1 MSDSV
6 LIALVLGAAFILV
19 VLAYNI
25 FQESKYRKQLRDQFG
40 HANKDALLDSS
51 VNSVRDG
58 GSIATKSSAQ
68 TAPLQKDESTA
79 FVAVSTPESVVQQ
92 TVPQQPVTESVHTAQ
107 PVQDI
112 PNPNQEVA
120 ENQPIGQTQP
130 LNKKPKEFL
139 SPAQL
144 QSLSRTAPVKGRK
157 PLLDVRDMSKQPLPW
172 FDARFDYLA
181 YIALYEPKELH
192 AMPRLSSRS
201 RFRLVGCTMDDRY
214 QVAEP
219 IPSVYYQGFVVGLQ
233 AISRN
238 GLVTKEELMQFAEQ
252 ANKFAEQ
259 MDGLLLLTDMDA
271 FLNVA
276 QPLDDLCARVDQTI
290 AIHLVSRSN
299 VSGMELRN
307 SVEKLGFE
315 LAHDGAFYFNDTN
328 GEPLFS
334 IVTLD
339 NSPFTGSLLANQ
351 NYRGFSMLFDI
362 VHIPNGEKCF
372 DQFMDMA
379 VKLSSQLGLDLVN
392 DKVEELSTEWLRE
405 VRRYVIDRQKEMK
418 RVDIMPGGELAKR
431 LFS

>member
-6 LIALVLGAAFILV
+6 LIVLVVGAAIILA

-25 FQESKYRKQLRDQFG
+25 YQESQYRKQLRDQFG
-40 HANKDALLDSS
+40 HANKDALLDSQ

-58 GSIATKSSAQ
+58 AEAQSVLNTKAM
-68 TAPLQKDESTA
+68 
-79 FVAVSTPESVVQQ
+79 VPE
-92 TVPQQPVTESVHTAQ
+92 PEA
-107 PVQDI
+107 DKAADA
-112 PNPNQEVA
+112 VA
-120 ENQPIGQTQP
+120 EQAETMFTGENAVPEASEGLVEEEEIIEAVEPVPMAGSEEDVAGNTSEHTQMTP
-130 LNKKPKEFL
+130 
-139 SPAQL
+139 
-144 QSLSRTAPVKGRK
+144 LSRTVAVKGRK
-157 PLLDVRDMSKQPLPW
+157 TLLDVHDMSKQPLPW
-172 FDARFDYLA
+172 FDVRFDYLA

-214 QVAEP
+214 QIAEP

-233 AISRN
+233 AISRS
-238 GLVTKEELMQFAEQ
+238 GLLTHEELAHFGEQ
-252 ANKFAEQ
+252 ANRFAEQ
-259 MDGLLLLTDMDA
+259 MDGQLLLTDINT
-271 FLNVA
+271 FLDVA
-276 QPLDDLCARVDQTI
+276 RPLDELCARVDQTI

-299 VSGMELRN
+299 VSGMELRTA
-307 SVEKLGFE
+307 VEKQGFE
-315 LAHDGAFYFNDTN
+315 LGHDGAFFYAGSD
-328 GEPLFS
+328 GEPLFN

-339 NSPFTGSLLANQ
+339 NTPFTSTLLANQ

-418 RVDIMPGGELAKR
+418 QVELEPGSELAKR

>member
-6 LIALVLGAAFILV
+6 LIVLVVGAAIILA

-25 FQESKYRKQLRDQFG
+25 YQESQYRKQLRDQFG
-40 HANKDALLDSS
+40 HANKDALLDSQ

-58 GSIATKSSAQ
+58 AEAQSVLNTKAMVPEPEADKAADAVAAQAETIFTGENVVPEASEELAAEEEISEAVEPMPAADSEEIA
-68 TAPLQKDESTA
+68 
-79 FVAVSTPESVVQQ
+79 
-92 TVPQQPVTESVHTAQ
+92 
-107 PVQDI
+107 
-112 PNPNQEVA
+112 A
-120 ENQPIGQTQP
+120 ENTSERAPMVP
-130 LNKKPKEFL
+130 
-139 SPAQL
+139 
-144 QSLSRTAPVKGRK
+144 LSRTVAVKGRK
-157 PLLDVRDMSKQPLPW
+157 TLLDVHDMSKQPLPW
-172 FDARFDYLA
+172 FDVRFDYLA

-214 QVAEP
+214 QIAEP

-233 AISRN
+233 AISRS
-238 GLVTKEELMQFAEQ
+238 GLLTHEELAHFGEQ
-252 ANKFAEQ
+252 ANRFAEQ
-259 MDGLLLLTDMDA
+259 MDGQLLLTDINT
-271 FLNVA
+271 FLDVA
-276 QPLDDLCARVDQTI
+276 RPLDELCARVDQTI

-299 VSGMELRN
+299 VSGMELRTA
-307 SVEKLGFE
+307 VEKQGFE
-315 LAHDGAFYFNDTN
+315 LGHDGAFFYAGSD
-328 GEPLFS
+328 GEPLFN

-339 NSPFTGSLLANQ
+339 NTPFTSTLLANQ

-418 RVDIMPGGELAKR
+418 QVELEPGSELAKR

>member
-6 LIALVLGAAFILV
+6 LIVLVVGAAIILA

-25 FQESKYRKQLRDQFG
+25 YQESQYRKQLRDQFG
-40 HANKDALLDSS
+40 HANKDALLDSQ

-58 GSIATKSSAQ
+58 AEAQSVLNTKAMVPEPEADKAADAVAAQAETIFTGENVVPEASEELVSEEEISEAVEPVPAADSEEIAAGNTSER
-68 TAPLQKDESTA
+68 APM
-79 FVAVSTPESVVQQ
+79 
-92 TVPQQPVTESVHTAQ
+92 VP
-107 PVQDI
+107 
-112 PNPNQEVA
+112 
-120 ENQPIGQTQP
+120 
-130 LNKKPKEFL
+130 
-139 SPAQL
+139 
-144 QSLSRTAPVKGRK
+144 LSRTIAVKGRK
-157 PLLDVRDMSKQPLPW
+157 TLLDVHDMSKQPLPW
-172 FDARFDYLA
+172 FDVRFDYLA

-214 QVAEP
+214 QIAEP

-233 AISRN
+233 AISRS
-238 GLVTKEELMQFAEQ
+238 GLLTHEELAHFGEQ
-252 ANKFAEQ
+252 ANRFAEQ
-259 MDGLLLLTDMDA
+259 MDGQLLLTDINT
-271 FLNVA
+271 FLDVA
-276 QPLDDLCARVDQTI
+276 RPLDELCARVDQTI

-299 VSGMELRN
+299 VSGMELRTA
-307 SVEKLGFE
+307 VEKQGFE
-315 LAHDGAFYFNDTN
+315 LGHDGAFFYAGSD
-328 GEPLFS
+328 GEPLFN

-339 NSPFTGSLLANQ
+339 NTPFTSTLLANQ

-418 RVDIMPGGELAKR
+418 QVELEPGSELAKR

>member
-6 LIALVLGAAFILV
+6 LIVLVVGAAIILA

-25 FQESKYRKQLRDQFG
+25 YQESQYRKQLRDQFG
-40 HANKDALLDSS
+40 HANKDALLDSQ

-58 GSIATKSSAQ
+58 AEAQSVLNTKAMVPEPEADKAADAVAAQ
-68 TAPLQKDESTA
+68 AETMFTGEN
-79 FVAVSTPESVVQQ
+79 AVPEAS
-92 TVPQQPVTESVHTAQ
+92 EGL
-107 PVQDI
+107 
-112 PNPNQEVA
+112 VA
-120 ENQPIGQTQP
+120 EEEIIEAVEPVPMADSEEIAAENTSERTQMTP
-130 LNKKPKEFL
+130 
-139 SPAQL
+139 
-144 QSLSRTAPVKGRK
+144 LSRTVAVKGRK
-157 PLLDVRDMSKQPLPW
+157 TLLDVHDMSKQPLPW
-172 FDARFDYLA
+172 FDVRFDYLA

-214 QVAEP
+214 QIAEP

-233 AISRN
+233 AISRS
-238 GLVTKEELMQFAEQ
+238 GLLTHEELAHFGEQ
-252 ANKFAEQ
+252 ANRFAEQ
-259 MDGLLLLTDMDA
+259 MDGQLLLTDINT
-271 FLNVA
+271 FLDVA
-276 QPLDDLCARVDQTI
+276 RPLDELCARVDQTI

-299 VSGMELRN
+299 VSGMELRAA
-307 SVEKLGFE
+307 VEKQGFE
-315 LAHDGAFYFNDTN
+315 LGHDGAFFYAGSD
-328 GEPLFS
+328 GEPLFN

-339 NSPFTGSLLANQ
+339 NTPFTSTLLANQ

-418 RVDIMPGGELAKR
+418 QVELEPGSELAKR

>member
-6 LIALVLGAAFILV
+6 LIVLVVGAAIILA

-25 FQESKYRKQLRDQFG
+25 YQESQYRKQLRDQFG
-40 HANKDALLDSS
+40 HANKDALLDSQ

-58 GSIATKSSAQ
+58 AEAQSVLNTKAM
-68 TAPLQKDESTA
+68 
-79 FVAVSTPESVVQQ
+79 VPE
-92 TVPQQPVTESVHTAQ
+92 PEA
-107 PVQDI
+107 DKAADA
-112 PNPNQEVA
+112 VA
-120 ENQPIGQTQP
+120 EQAETMFTGENAVPEASEGLVAEEEIIEAVEPVPTADSEEIAAENTSERTQMTP
-130 LNKKPKEFL
+130 
-139 SPAQL
+139 
-144 QSLSRTAPVKGRK
+144 LSRTVAVKGRK
-157 PLLDVRDMSKQPLPW
+157 TLLDVHDMSKQPLPW
-172 FDARFDYLA
+172 FDVRFDYLA

-214 QVAEP
+214 QIAEP

-233 AISRN
+233 AISRS
-238 GLVTKEELMQFAEQ
+238 GLLTHEELAHFGEQ
-252 ANKFAEQ
+252 ANRFAEQ
-259 MDGLLLLTDMDA
+259 MDGQLLLTDINT
-271 FLNVA
+271 FLDVA
-276 QPLDDLCARVDQTI
+276 RPLDELCARVDQTI

-299 VSGMELRN
+299 VSGMELRAA
-307 SVEKLGFE
+307 VEKQGFE
-315 LAHDGAFYFNDTN
+315 LGHDGAFFYAGSD
-328 GEPLFS
+328 GEPLFN

-339 NSPFTGSLLANQ
+339 NTPFTSTLLANQ

-418 RVDIMPGGELAKR
+418 QVELEPGSELAKR

>member
-6 LIALVLGAAFILV
+6 LIVLVVGAAIILA

-25 FQESKYRKQLRDQFG
+25 YQESQYRKQLRDQFG
-40 HANKDALLDSS
+40 HANKDALLDSQ

-58 GSIATKSSAQ
+58 AEVQSVLNTKAMVAKPETDRAADAAAPAETIFTGENAVPEAMEGLVAKEEIIAAVEPIPANCEQ
-68 TAPLQKDESTA
+68 
-79 FVAVSTPESVVQQ
+79 VAALNMSERTQI
-92 TVPQQPVTESVHTAQ
+92 VP
-107 PVQDI
+107 
-112 PNPNQEVA
+112 
-120 ENQPIGQTQP
+120 
-130 LNKKPKEFL
+130 
-139 SPAQL
+139 
-144 QSLSRTAPVKGRK
+144 LSRTVAVKGRK
-157 PLLDVRDMSKQPLPW
+157 TLLDVHDMSKQPLPW
-172 FDARFDYLA
+172 FDVRFDYLA
-181 YIALYEPKELH
+181 YIALHEPKELH

-214 QVAEP
+214 QIAEP

-233 AISRN
+233 AISRS
-238 GLVTKEELMQFAEQ
+238 GLLTDEELAHFGEQ
-252 ANKFAEQ
+252 ANRFAEQ
-259 MDGLLLLTDMDA
+259 MDGQLLLTDINT
-271 FLNVA
+271 FLDVA
-276 QPLDDLCARVDQTI
+276 RPLDELCARVDQTI

-299 VSGMELRN
+299 VSGTELRAA
-307 SVEKLGFE
+307 VEKQGFE
-315 LAHDGAFYFNDTN
+315 LGHDGAFYYAGSD
-328 GEPLFS
+328 GEPLFN

-339 NSPFTGSLLANQ
+339 NTSFTSTLLANQ

-418 RVDIMPGGELAKR
+418 QVELEPGSELAKR

>member
-6 LIALVLGAAFILV
+6 LIVLVVGAAIILA

-25 FQESKYRKQLRDQFG
+25 YQESQYRKQLRDQFG
-40 HANKDALLDSS
+40 HANKDALLDSQ

-58 GSIATKSSAQ
+58 AEAQSVMNTKAMVPEPEEDKAADAVAAQAETIFTGENVVPEASEGLAAEEEIIEAVEPVPAADSEEIAAGNTSER
-68 TAPLQKDESTA
+68 APM
-79 FVAVSTPESVVQQ
+79 
-92 TVPQQPVTESVHTAQ
+92 VP
-107 PVQDI
+107 
-112 PNPNQEVA
+112 
-120 ENQPIGQTQP
+120 
-130 LNKKPKEFL
+130 
-139 SPAQL
+139 
-144 QSLSRTAPVKGRK
+144 LSRTVTVKGRK
-157 PLLDVRDMSKQPLPW
+157 TLLDVHDMSKQPLPW
-172 FDARFDYLA
+172 FDVRFDYLA

-214 QVAEP
+214 QIAEP

-233 AISRN
+233 AISRS
-238 GLVTKEELMQFAEQ
+238 GLLTHEELAHFGEQ
-252 ANKFAEQ
+252 ANRFAEQ
-259 MDGLLLLTDMDA
+259 MDGQLLLTDINT
-271 FLNVA
+271 FLDVA
-276 QPLDDLCARVDQTI
+276 RPLDELCARVDQTI

-299 VSGMELRN
+299 VSGMELRTA
-307 SVEKLGFE
+307 VEKQGFE
-315 LAHDGAFYFNDTN
+315 LGHDGAFFYAGSD
-328 GEPLFS
+328 GEPLFN

-339 NSPFTGSLLANQ
+339 NTPFTSTLLANQ

-418 RVDIMPGGELAKR
+418 QVELEPGSELAKR

>member
-6 LIALVLGAAFILV
+6 LIVLVVGAAIILA

-25 FQESKYRKQLRDQFG
+25 YQESQYRKQLRDQFG
-40 HANKDALLDSS
+40 HANKDALLDSQ

-58 GSIATKSSAQ
+58 AEAQSVLNTKAMVPEPEADKAADAVAAQ
-68 TAPLQKDESTA
+68 AETIFTGEN
-79 FVAVSTPESVVQQ
+79 VVPEAS
-92 TVPQQPVTESVHTAQ
+92 E
-107 PVQDI
+107 
-112 PNPNQEVA
+112 ELVA
-120 ENQPIGQTQP
+120 EEEISEAVEPV
-130 LNKKPKEFL
+130 
-139 SPAQL
+139 PAAD
-144 QSLSRTAPVKGRK
+144 SEEIAAGNTSERAPMVPLSRTIAVKGRK
-157 PLLDVRDMSKQPLPW
+157 TLLEVHDMSKQPLPW
-172 FDARFDYLA
+172 FDVRFDYLA

-214 QVAEP
+214 QIAEP

-233 AISRN
+233 AISRS
-238 GLVTKEELMQFAEQ
+238 GLLTHEELAHFGEQ
-252 ANKFAEQ
+252 ANRFAEQ
-259 MDGLLLLTDMDA
+259 MDGQLLLTDINT
-271 FLNVA
+271 FLDVA
-276 QPLDDLCARVDQTI
+276 RPLDELCARVDQTI

-299 VSGMELRN
+299 VSGMELRTA
-307 SVEKLGFE
+307 VEKQGFE
-315 LAHDGAFYFNDTN
+315 LGHDGAFFYAGSD
-328 GEPLFS
+328 GEPLFN

-339 NSPFTGSLLANQ
+339 NTPFTSTLLANQ

-418 RVDIMPGGELAKR
+418 QVELEPGSELAKR

>member
-6 LIALVLGAAFILV
+6 LIVLVVGAAIILA

-25 FQESKYRKQLRDQFG
+25 YQESQYRKQLRDQFG
-40 HANKDALLDSS
+40 HANKDALLDSQ

-58 GSIATKSSAQ
+58 AEAQSVLNTKAMVPEPEADKAADAVAAQ
-68 TAPLQKDESTA
+68 AETIFTGEN
-79 FVAVSTPESVVQQ
+79 VVPEAS
-92 TVPQQPVTESVHTAQ
+92 E
-107 PVQDI
+107 
-112 PNPNQEVA
+112 ELVA
-120 ENQPIGQTQP
+120 EEEIIEAVEPV
-130 LNKKPKEFL
+130 
-139 SPAQL
+139 PAAD
-144 QSLSRTAPVKGRK
+144 SEEITAGNTSERAPMVPLSRTVAVKGRK
-157 PLLDVRDMSKQPLPW
+157 TLLDVHDMSKQPLPW
-172 FDARFDYLA
+172 FDVRFDYLA

-214 QVAEP
+214 QIAEP

-233 AISRN
+233 AISRS
-238 GLVTKEELMQFAEQ
+238 GLLTHEELAHFGEQ
-252 ANKFAEQ
+252 ANRFAEQ
-259 MDGLLLLTDMDA
+259 MDGQLLLTDINT
-271 FLNVA
+271 FLDVA
-276 QPLDDLCARVDQTI
+276 RPLDELCARVDQTI

-299 VSGMELRN
+299 VSGMELRTA
-307 SVEKLGFE
+307 VEKQGFE
-315 LAHDGAFYFNDTN
+315 LGHDGAFFYAGSD
-328 GEPLFS
+328 GEPLFN

-339 NSPFTGSLLANQ
+339 NTPFTSTLLANQ

-418 RVDIMPGGELAKR
+418 QVELEPGSELAKR

>member
-6 LIALVLGAAFILV
+6 LIVLVVGAAIILA

-25 FQESKYRKQLRDQFG
+25 YQESQYRKQLRDQFG
-40 HANKDALLDSS
+40 HANKDALLDSQ

-58 GSIATKSSAQ
+58 AEAQSVMNTKAMVPEPEEDKAADAVAAQ
-68 TAPLQKDESTA
+68 AETIFTGEN
-79 FVAVSTPESVVQQ
+79 VVPEAS
-92 TVPQQPVTESVHTAQ
+92 EGL
-107 PVQDI
+107 
-112 PNPNQEVA
+112 VA
-120 ENQPIGQTQP
+120 EEEIIEAVEPV
-130 LNKKPKEFL
+130 
-139 SPAQL
+139 PAAD
-144 QSLSRTAPVKGRK
+144 SEEIAAGNTSERAPMVPLSRTVAVKGRK
-157 PLLDVRDMSKQPLPW
+157 TLLDVHDMSKQPLPW
-172 FDARFDYLA
+172 FDVRFDYLA

-214 QVAEP
+214 QIAEP

-233 AISRN
+233 AISRS
-238 GLVTKEELMQFAEQ
+238 GLLTHEELAHFGEQ
-252 ANKFAEQ
+252 ANRFAEQ
-259 MDGLLLLTDMDA
+259 MDGQLLLTDINT
-271 FLNVA
+271 FLDVA
-276 QPLDDLCARVDQTI
+276 RPLDELCARVDQTI

-299 VSGMELRN
+299 VSGMELRTA
-307 SVEKLGFE
+307 VEKQGFE
-315 LAHDGAFYFNDTN
+315 LGHDGAFFYAGSD
-328 GEPLFS
+328 GEPLFN

-339 NSPFTGSLLANQ
+339 NTPFTSTLLANQ

-418 RVDIMPGGELAKR
+418 QVELEPGSELAKR